1 MIMVDE
7 LWAQDSK
14 VADQS
19 DKTVLR
25 SNSLSF
31 QSGDGL
37 PIVLGVH
44 LWQSLIVKNDRRH
57 LMFPSYLKR
66 SDAWLVADDNIHS
79 AFSNVLSING
89 IQDRF
94 KIGAA
99 SRDQD
104 TDRNQDYLLVPVRL
118 LLRYAVS
125 CLREFD
131 AMSKAITRTEANPR
145 NFLASFLSIVRSL
158 LLAVPLYLFT
168 ADLITGVHLDESFFI
183 AQRAAP
189 SFETATFSVLK
200 G

>member
-1 MIMVDE
+1 MVVVDE

-14 VADQS
+14 IAGQS

-57 LMFPSYLKR
+57 FMFPSYLKR
-66 SDAWLVADDNIHS
+66 SDAWLVTDDNIHP
-79 AFSNVLSING
+79 AFSDVLSING

-104 TDRNQDYLLVPVRL
+104 TYRNQDYLLVPVRL
-118 LLRYAVS
+118 FLRYTVFLTTRIQCDVESDNSDGGESEKLPRIPFEYRAV
-125 CLREFD
+125 L
-131 AMSKAITRTEANPR
+131 
-145 NFLASFLSIVRSL
+145 
-158 LLAVPLYLFT
+158 
-168 ADLITGVHLDESFFI
+168 
-183 AQRAAP
+183 
-189 SFETATFSVLK
+189 
-200 G
+200 